1 MEAQSKILIVDDDPD
16 IVESMRIV
24 LENHGYQVISA
35 SSAEE
40 GAEKVASERPN
51 LIILDVMMPD
61 GTEGFHFVW
70 KLRQDKDPQLRDLP
84 ILVVTAIHGT
94 TKLRLYPDQE
104 DAAYGP
110 GEYLPVQGFVD
121 KPIQP
126 ADLVAKV
133 KELLKK

>member
-24 LENHGYQVISA
+24 LENHGYSVVSA

-51 LIILDVMMPD
+51 LIILDVMMPE

-70 KLRQDKDPQLRDLP
+70 RLRQDKDPELRDLP

-104 DAAYGP
+104 DASYGP

-133 KELLKK
+133 KALLKG

>member
-1 MEAQSKILIVDDDPD
+1 METQRKILIVDDDPD

-24 LENHGYQVISA
+24 LESHGYNVVSA

-40 GAEKVASERPN
+40 GAEKVHSERPD
-51 LIILDVMMPD
+51 LIILDVIMPE

-70 KLRQDKDPQLRDLP
+70 QLRQDKDPQLRDLP

-104 DAAYGP
+104 DTAYGP
-110 GEYLPVQGFVD
+110 GEYLPVQGFID
-121 KPIQP
+121 KPVQP
-126 ADLVAKV
+126 ADLISKV
-133 KELLKK
+133 SELLNR

>member
-24 LENHGYQVISA
+24 LENHGYSVISA

-40 GAEKVASERPN
+40 GSEKVASERPN
-51 LIILDVMMPD
+51 LIILDVMMPE

-104 DAAYGP
+104 DTTYGP

-133 KELLKK
+133 KELLKR

>member
-24 LENHGYQVISA
+24 LENQGYGVISA

-40 GAEKVASERPN
+40 GSEKVASERPN
-51 LIILDVMMPD
+51 LIILDVMMPE

-70 KLRQDKDPQLRDLP
+70 KLRQEKDPELRDLP

-104 DAAYGP
+104 DASYGP

-133 KELLKK
+133 KALLKK

>member
-24 LENHGYQVISA
+24 LENQGYSVISA

-40 GAEKVASERPN
+40 GSEKVVSERPN
-51 LIILDVMMPD
+51 LIILDVMMPE

-70 KLRQDKDPQLRDLP
+70 KLRQEKDPELRDLP

-104 DAAYGP
+104 DASYGP

-133 KELLKK
+133 KALLKR